1 MRRLYLQIYLAVVAI
16 LLLFTVLAWVVWI
29 VVAPVRQDRPIL
41 EGTAS
46 VLGELL
52 PTPGEPNEVL
62 VRAVEDL
69 GKRFSARLTVRS
81 PEGTLLA
88 AFGDPLPPPRPG
100 REESGWMRSR
110 GAGPTIALHLPDG
123 RWLVAR
129 FEHEWR
135 AHALAGLTSLGLLAI
150 AIALGSYPIAR
161 RLAGRLERLQT
172 RVDRLGAGDLSARV
186 EIEGRDEVAD
196 LARSFNRAADRIE
209 RLVNAQRTALAS
221 ASHELRT
228 PLTRIRMAVELLAG
242 EERAELRARVDRDIA
257 ELDELIGEL
266 LLASRLDALEQP
278 VRNEEVDLLALVA
291 EEAARAKAEVS
302 GTPERVTGDSRM
314 LRRLVRNLLENARR
328 YGGGS
333 RIDASVG
340 TAAGGKVRLC
350 IADRGPGVPEQECE
364 RIFEPFYRAPGM
376 RESDDGGV
384 GLGLALV
391 RQIAQHH
398 GGEAR
403 CLSREGG
410 GTLFEILLPAAK
422 PAAGTC

>member
-1 MRRLYLQIYLAVVAI
+1 
-16 LLLFTVLAWVVWI
+16 
-29 VVAPVRQDRPIL
+29 
-41 EGTAS
+41 
-46 VLGELL
+46 
-52 PTPGEPNEVL
+52 
-62 VRAVEDL
+62 
-69 GKRFSARLTVRS
+69 
-81 PEGTLLA
+81 
-88 AFGDPLPPPRPG
+88 
-100 REESGWMRSR
+100 
-110 GAGPTIALHLPDG
+110 
-123 RWLVAR
+123 
-129 FEHEWR
+129 
-135 AHALAGLTSLGLLAI
+135 
-150 AIALGSYPIAR
+150 
-161 RLAGRLERLQT
+161 
-172 RVDRLGAGDLSARV
+172 
-186 EIEGRDEVAD
+186 
-196 LARSFNRAADRIE
+196 
-209 RLVNAQRTALAS
+209 
-221 ASHELRT
+221 
-228 PLTRIRMAVELLAG
+228 MAVELLAG